1 MKMDNRVNTLQK
13 SLKWFKDEAMN
24 LSKIVENKNHQI
36 KQVQSEYSLVKN
48 EIAILTQ
55 GIKNAKR
62 EALITKT
69 AMGKQ
74 QKLVL
79 GLISIIRKSSKKQFK
94 DEELKNKVQEI
105 ETQMLDMEFKDLDPL
120 HKVIHDKDGK

>member
-36 KQVQSEYSLVKN
+36 KQVQSEYALVKS

-79 GLISIIRKSSKKQFK
+79 GLISIIRKS
-94 DEELKNKVQEI
+94 
-105 ETQMLDMEFKDLDPL
+105 
-120 HKVIHDKDGK
+120 